1 MELVLDILLDAARD
15 TLSLVPFLFVTYLVL
30 GVLEVAASD
39 RINRAVQR
47 AGAAGPVVGALA
59 GIVPQCGFSAMG
71 ATLYAS
77 RVVTLGTLVAVFLS
91 TSDELLPL
99 LVAEHVDALELA
111 RILGVKALLAAITG
125 VALDLGLSAV
135 RHNARLHRA
144 LRRSVL
150 GPVVAGDDELRGE
163 AGAGAGEAD
172 ADDED
177 DPAWIAVS
185 EVCALRR
192 LGPSGYPCGEF
203 EVTSYDEPP
212 SYTSACGCGCEDV
225 DPSDKRAV
233 ARFALGSAVS
243 HTVQVTGFIFLVT
256 LVLVAVLETVG
267 EAALAAFLSSN
278 ALLATFGAALVG
290 LIPNCAASVV
300 ITQLYLDG
308 VLGFGPMIAGSLVS
322 VGVGFLVLFRANES
336 ARENVV
342 ILGLL
347 WIVGVFWGLVL
358 TAFGL

>member
-15 TLSLVPFLFVTYLVL
+15 TLSLVPFLFATYLVL
-30 GVLEVAASD
+30 GVLEVAASE

-111 RILGVKALLAAITG
+111 RILGVKALLAGITG

-135 RHNARLHRA
+135 RRNARLHRA

-150 GPVVAGDDELRGE
+150 GPVVAGDDELRGD
-163 AGAGAGEAD
+163 AGADEAE

-177 DPAWIAVS
+177 DPAWTAVS

-212 SYTSACGCGCEDV
+212 AYTSACGCGCEDV

-347 WIVGVFWGLVL
+347 WVVGVFWGLVL
-358 TAFGL
+358 AAIGL